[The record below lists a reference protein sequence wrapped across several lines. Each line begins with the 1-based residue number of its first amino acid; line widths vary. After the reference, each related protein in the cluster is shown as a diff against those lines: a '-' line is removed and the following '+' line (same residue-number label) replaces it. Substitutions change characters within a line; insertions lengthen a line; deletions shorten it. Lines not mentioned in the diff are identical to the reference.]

1 MLIIIC
7 ENKLFYYL
15 TCVLILIISEFS
27 RCKIQSGVKL
37 CTNNLVNLFTVLV
50 NDIILASSEITSCVT
65 SKVAGCVI
73 SGTKIQETFLREL

>member
-15 TCVLILIISEFS
+15 TCALILIISELLRS
-27 RCKIQSGVKL
+27 KNHSGVKL

-50 NDIILASSEITSCVT
+50 DN
-65 SKVAGCVI
+65 
-73 SGTKIQETFLREL
+73 